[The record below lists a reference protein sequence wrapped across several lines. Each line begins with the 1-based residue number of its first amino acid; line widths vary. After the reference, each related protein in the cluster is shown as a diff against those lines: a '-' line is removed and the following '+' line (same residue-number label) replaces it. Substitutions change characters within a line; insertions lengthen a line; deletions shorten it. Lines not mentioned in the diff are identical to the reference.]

1 MKDTQQVLSVTCV
14 LQSPVYFWSS
24 VLKQM
29 FFSLQ
34 LCTCQPI
41 LLSYYLLLR
50 FQVYKARRQLAAVDW
65 NYHINRPL
73 SVNENG
79 EARHTRKYNQ
89 RTKEWNT
96 KVVKVS
102 KDFNYIPIL
111 MAKIFKQR
119 IDDKSPIDLHIS
131 LSDDDPA
138 RIAPTIAQ
146 VPPQSSKELF
156 LKHQSR
162 FSKCKNDL
170 FLVEQ

>member
-73 SVNENG
+73 SVNQNG

-102 KDFNYIPIL
+102 KDFNYIPVNKTNKVQID
-111 MAKIFKQR
+111 QR
-119 IDDKSPIDLHIS
+119 YTH
-131 LSDDDPA
+131 
-138 RIAPTIAQ
+138 
-146 VPPQSSKELF
+146 LF
-156 LKHQSR
+156 
-162 FSKCKNDL
+162 
-170 FLVEQ
+170 FLVTRWLSVMGHLCSFCGSHGN